1 MKNKRF
7 FFIFLF
13 SSLLVFGQP
22 QLDSLFKLTK
32 PKDDHAKIKIINE
45 YCLEIR
51 GNNPALALKLA
62 SYSLDLAEKNSD
74 NHFMAESQN
83 LIGVIERNLGDY
95 NQALVHHLRALK
107 IAEEAKDSIQ
117 LGFSYNNIGV
127 IYRQRNNLNLATEN
141 VIHALRVF
149 EAINHLDGMAF
160 ANIALGTIF
169 TIQKNYL
176 NALSYYQYALN
187 IREVQG
193 NQNEKARTLD
203 HIAAVYFYMGK
214 YEEALKAYQSLEKIY
229 LKGNDKR
236 GLGDCWM
243 GIGKIYSIENQ
254 NKKAT
259 EYFTKALRLFR
270 ELDYKEEII
279 IASQNLGLA
288 YTKMSNPDAGYPLI
302 NESLSLAY
310 KMNSPHLI
318 SESLGYIS
326 EYYELTGRFDSALT
340 FNKRHHAIKDSLSE
354 AENFSELT
362 SIEALYQ
369 SEKTERENR
378 ILTQEVEGQKRQF
391 IYIFLI
397 AFLILILAFGL
408 VMKNRT
414 LNKINKELKE
424 LHAMKDT
431 FLRIIAHDLRA
442 PFNAIFGLTDLL
454 LEDYQSL
461 TEQER
466 HQFIEHIANASKQ
479 SYQLLENLLLWARTN
494 TGRMDFTPQ
503 ECKLKSLVDET
514 VQLLDPTAKNKNI
527 QLLTN
532 IPEEIKLTADT
543 EMLKTVLRNLLSNS
557 IKFTKEQDGLIK
569 ISADENGNKIRIT
582 VSDNGVGMPENVRQ
596 NLFRIDKSTSTKGT
610 KGEKGTGLGL
620 LLCKEFIDK
629 HRGSI
634 TVESKLNEGS
644 KFIIEL
650 PGK

>member
-1 MKNKRF
+1 
-7 FFIFLF
+7 
-13 SSLLVFGQP
+13 VFGQP
-22 QLDSLFKLTK
+22 QIDSLFKLTK
-32 PKDDHAKIKIINE
+32 PKDDLAKIKIINE

-51 GNNPALALKLA
+51 GSNPALALKLA
-62 SYSLDLAEKNSD
+62 SFSLNLAEKNS
-74 NHFMAESQN
+74 NSHFMAESEN

-107 IAEEAKDSIQ
+107 IAGEANDSIQ

-169 TIQKNYL
+169 TIQKNYS

-203 HIAAVYFYMGK
+203 HIAAVYLYMGK
-214 YEEALKAYQSLEKIY
+214 FDEALKAYQSLEKIY

-243 GIGKIYSIENQ
+243 GIGKIYSVE
-254 NKKAT
+254 KKESRAA
-259 EYFTKALRLFR
+259 EYFAKALKLYR
-270 ELDYKEEII
+270 ELNYKEEIVL
-279 IASQNLGLA
+279 AAQNLGLT
-288 YTKMSNPDAGYPLI
+288 YTKMSNSEAGYPLI
-302 NESLSLAY
+302 NESLTISH
-310 KMNSPHLI
+310 KMHSPKLI
-318 SESLGYIS
+318 SESLSFIA
-326 EYYELTGRFDSALT
+326 EYYELIGRFDSAFVYL
-340 FNKRHHAIKDSLSE
+340 KRHHTLRDSIAE
-354 AENFSELT
+354 AENFSEL
-362 SIEALYQ
+362 SKMEALYE

-378 ILTQEVEGQKRQF
+378 ILTQEVEGQKQQF
-391 IYIFLI
+391 MYIILI
-397 AFLILILAFGL
+397 ALLILVLAFGL
-408 VMKNRT
+408 VMKNKT
-414 LNKINKELKE
+414 LKKINVELKE

-461 TEQER
+461 TEQEK

-503 ECKLKSLVDET
+503 ECQLKSLVDET

-527 QLLTN
+527 QLLSN
-532 IPEEIKLTADT
+532 VPDEIKLTADI

-557 IKFTKEQDGLIK
+557 IKFTNEQDGVIK
-569 ISADENGNKIRIT
+569 ISADENENRIRIT
-582 VSDNGVGMPENVRQ
+582 VSDNGVGMPESVQQ

-629 HRGSI
+629 HNGSI
-634 TVESKLNEGS
+634 TVESKVNEGT

-650 PGK
+650 PVK

>member
-1 MKNKRF
+1 MKIIFVIF
-7 FFIFLF
+7 FLAI
-13 SSLLVFGQP
+13 SVFGQP

-32 PKDDHAKIKIINE
+32 PEDDLAKIKVINK
-45 YCLEIR
+45 YCLDIR
-51 GNNPALALKLA
+51 GDNPALALKLA
-62 SYSLDLAEKNSD
+62 TRSLDLAQKISNS
-74 NHFMAESQN
+74 HYIAESEN

-117 LGFSYNNIGV
+117 LGFTYNNLGV
-127 IYRQRNNLNLATEN
+127 IYRQKNNLNLATEN

-149 EAINHLDGMAF
+149 EAISHLDGMAF

-169 TIQKNYL
+169 KLQKNYA
-176 NALSYYQYALN
+176 NALAYYQYALN
-187 IREVQG
+187 IREVQD
-193 NQNEKARTLD
+193 NENEKARTLD
-203 HIAAVYFYMGK
+203 HISGIYLLMKEYN
-214 YEEALKAYQSLEKIY
+214 EALESYQSLEKIY
-229 LKGNDKR
+229 LRGKDKR

-243 GIGKIYSIENQ
+243 GIGTIYSIENQ
-254 NKKAT
+254 NKKAI

-279 IASQNLGLA
+279 IASQNLGLS
-288 YTKMSNPDAGYPLI
+288 YTKINNPDAGYPLI
-302 NESLSLAY
+302 KESLSIAY
-310 KMNSPHLI
+310 EMNSPKLI
-318 SESLGYIS
+318 SESLGYIA

-340 FNKRHHAIKDSLSE
+340 YSKRHHAIKDSISE

-362 SIEALYQ
+362 NIEALYQ

-461 TEQER
+461 TEEER

-494 TGRMDFTPQ
+494 TGRMDFNPQ
-503 ECKLKSLVDET
+503 ECNLKSLVDET

-527 QLLTN
+527 QLLTT
-532 IPEEIKLTADT
+532 IPEELKLTADT

-557 IKFTKEQDGLIK
+557 IKFTNEKDGLIK
-569 ISADENGNKIRIT
+569 ISAVEKNNKIRLE
-582 VSDNGVGMPENVRQ
+582 VSDNGIGMPEAVRQ
-596 NLFRIDKSTSTKGT
+596 NLFRIDKSTTTKGT

-629 HRGSI
+629 HNGSI
-634 TVESKLNEGS
+634 TVESKVNEGS

-650 PGK
+650 PVK